1 MTHTPGLLHVIEQNE
16 RDKDA
21 RCVRLVDSNGVFAL
35 VIDEK
40 YGERF
45 AALWNMAERLGLST
59 EEIES
64 GNVETKLK
72 AAPDMLEALKE
83 VVALTENLPVCPFC
97 GCVLD
102 HRPDCLSHEI
112 DAAIR
117 KARGEE

>member
-1 MTHTPGLLHVIEQNE
+1 MTHKPELLHVIEQNE

-59 EEIES
+59 EEIEGIAS
-64 GNVETKLK
+64 DMKKRIEEKIDLELENEKNLKVEVK
-72 AAPDMLEALKE
+72 DNFNNWIELEENKKE
-83 VVALTENLPVCPFC
+83 ENN
-97 GCVLD
+97 
-102 HRPDCLSHEI
+102 
-112 DAAIR
+112 
-117 KARGEE
+117 

>member
-1 MTHTPGLLHVIEQNE
+1 MTHTPRLLHVIEQNE

-59 EEIES
+59 EEIEN
-64 GNVETKLK
+64 GVIE
-72 AAPDMLEALKE
+72 DMLKMLLELQE
-83 VVALTENLPVCPFC
+83 C
-97 GCVLD
+97 
-102 HRPDCLSHEI
+102 
-112 DAAIR
+112 AAYWSEYDVPLGIKDR
-117 KARGEE
+117 LNETIKKARGEDA